1 VSARE
6 FKDSALKR
14 LKDSY
19 KGSSGILL
27 PKIERHVMRSIVD
40 DPERSTDYMHP
51 SDMSHK
57 DWCGRHDFYRIT
69 GTAPEKASKANPSFR
84 MQNVFAEGHTI
95 HAKYQTWL
103 WEMGVLVGMWRCR
116 ECSHQW
122 FAKSPTECQFCKS
135 DRIGYK
141 EYPLRRK
148 TVQIEGHADGAI
160 DDGDLQTLI
169 EIKSIGIRT
178 LAFEAPRL
186 YNQYLDG
193 KTAEEIWFEI
203 NRPFPSH
210 MRQGQ
215 LYLWM
220 AWPVYEQ
227 IVFIYESKFHQQT
240 KEFVVGYNKSLI
252 EPVLEVAREVTEALR
267 IGTPPGRPLWAE
279 TPESTVC
286 HSCTYRST
294 CWSLTSGAATQ
305 ASDPSDAIVRVRRAK
320 PGDRKR
326 RLGSAPGV
334 RAT

>member
-1 VSARE
+1 MTARE

-14 LKDSY
+14 LKQSY
-19 KGSSGILL
+19 KGSSGVLL
-27 PKIERHVMRSIVD
+27 PRIERHVMRSIKD

-69 GTAPEKASKANPSFR
+69 GVTPERTGKANPSFR
-84 MQNVFAEGHTI
+84 MENVFAEGHTI

-103 WEMGVLVGMWRCR
+103 WEMGVLVGMWNCR
-116 ECSHQW
+116 ECGHRW
-122 FAKSPTECQFCKS
+122 FDKSPEHCQFCLS
-135 DRIGYK
+135 ERINYI

-148 TVQIEGHADGAI
+148 TVRIEGHADGAVQAE
-160 DDGDLQTLI
+160 GLNTLI

-193 KTAEEIWFEI
+193 KSAEDIWFDI

-220 AWPVYEQ
+220 AWPTYEQ

-240 KEFVVGYNKSLI
+240 KEFVVSYNKSLI
-252 EPVLEVAREVTEALR
+252 EPVLEVAREVTDALTT
-267 IGTPPGRPLWAE
+267 GHPPGRPLWAE
-279 TPESTVC
+279 SPESTVC
-286 HSCTYRST
+286 RSCTFQRT
-294 CWSLTSGAATQ
+294 CWSISGATQ
-305 ASDPSDAIVRVRRAK
+305 EDDPPDAAVRVRRAK
-320 PGDRKR
+320 PAERKR
-326 RLGSAPGV
+326 RLRPAS
-334 RAT
+334 